1 MAAYQLHVSRVLSPW
16 SSPVVLLVVLL
27 LTSPSPALQD
37 VAVTAVRSSLAL
49 SPKPKWESKEAGEV
63 GTEGVSSSAESFQWK
78 PEPCIAPSLPWGF
91 LDHVP
96 QPEEE
101 IAPCEP
107 SFLLGLPVTQLS
119 IAPIAVSH
127 LFRCP
132 LPLSLFQSPFF
143 SCLGPPYNPLAWP
156 YSPSGPY
163 PSISLSPKTSLH
175 FTHIHTDMDP
185 PASLSPAPTAS
196 KTRSF
201 RGCLATRKT
210 KLSSTKDPRIVQAR
224 VSQYEKLRLK
234 ELETP
239 LPPLPL
245 KSTILSLPVPHL
257 LCWVPVLP
265 WMFRESLQNG
275 EASLSVRALWL
286 GPTP

>member
-1 MAAYQLHVSRVLSPW
+1 MAYQLHVSRVLSPW

-49 SPKPKWESKEAGEV
+49 SPKPKWESEEAGEV
-63 GTEGVSSSAESFQWK
+63 GTEGVSSPAESFQWK
-78 PEPCIAPSLPWGF
+78 PEPCFAPSLPWGF

-143 SCLGPPYNPLAWP
+143 SCLGPPYNPLWP
-156 YSPSGPY
+156 GHTLPLALTRPSP
-163 PSISLSPKTSLH
+163 
-175 FTHIHTDMDP
+175 
-185 PASLSPAPTAS
+185 
-196 KTRSF
+196 
-201 RGCLATRKT
+201 CL
-210 KLSSTKDPRIVQAR
+210 
-224 VSQYEKLRLK
+224 LRLPCISHTSIRIWIH
-234 ELETP
+234 LHP
-239 LPPLPL
+239 SALPPLHP
-245 KSTILSLPVPHL
+245 KPGLSEAALPP
-257 LCWVPVLP
+257 
-265 WMFRESLQNG
+265 EK
-275 EASLSVRALWL
+275 LS
-286 GPTP
+286 